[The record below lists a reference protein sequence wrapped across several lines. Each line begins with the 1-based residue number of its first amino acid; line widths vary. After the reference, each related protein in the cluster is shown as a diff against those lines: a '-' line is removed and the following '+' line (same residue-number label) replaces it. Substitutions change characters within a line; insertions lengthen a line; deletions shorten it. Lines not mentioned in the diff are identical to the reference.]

1 MRFKAHRIDATYPLG
16 QVMACGTQHCVRAH
30 LLEKAS
36 ERLAACYMTA
46 ERCAGKQLLE
56 GSIKSAPGH
65 SLQCRLILAATG
77 RFYSTLIGRF
87 LCVLGF
93 GCRKIELEASRFM

>member
-1 MRFKAHRIDATYPLG
+1 MRRAFGFPFFLVKRAQRSKQLQMRFKAHRIDATYPLG

-56 GSIKSAPGH
+56 GSIKRARPLPAVPADISSDWA
-65 SLQCRLILAATG
+65 
-77 RFYSTLIGRF
+77 F
-87 LCVLGF
+87 LF
-93 GCRKIELEASRFM
+93 DAHW